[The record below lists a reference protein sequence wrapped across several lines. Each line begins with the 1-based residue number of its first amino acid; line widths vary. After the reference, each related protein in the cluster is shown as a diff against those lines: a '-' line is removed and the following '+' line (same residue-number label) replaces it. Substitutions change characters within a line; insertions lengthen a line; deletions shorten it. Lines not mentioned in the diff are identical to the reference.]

1 MKAKGGGEK
10 NAPSHCE
17 GGGPRSNQF
26 LFVSAR
32 VDYAATMR
40 CAFNSIVG
48 IRNHFRGTLSW
59 VKERNWYFGWNPLF
73 ENVVNILIKIADNIK
88 TCTNWRQKMKIML
101 KINFGGVLSVQRE
114 QVLYD
119 EGSYRIS
126 LHTIH
131 VIYTHDCVAFRGWV
145 WLWPAK
151 KTQWLCK
158 R

>member
-17 GGGPRSNQF
+17 DGGPRSNQF

-59 VKERNWYFGWNPLF
+59 VKERN
-73 ENVVNILIKIADNIK
+73 
-88 TCTNWRQKMKIML
+88 
-101 KINFGGVLSVQRE
+101 
-114 QVLYD
+114 
-119 EGSYRIS
+119 
-126 LHTIH
+126 
-131 VIYTHDCVAFRGWV
+131 
-145 WLWPAK
+145 
-151 KTQWLCK
+151 
-158 R
+158 